1 MEYGPKYIRI
11 SCFGYS
17 KNIPIEKDYQI
28 FLISFM
34 QKFNLSESQIKNI
47 IFQLYFYNENTKVNI
62 PMELQN
68 QEKYYEYFRS
78 DDNIGR
84 QFTEITG
91 KAIFE
96 GSDQIRPGESDPVL
110 TSSQYLNNNNNN
122 NFNDIFQYNKNNNYN
137 DIIQY
142 NDINN
147 NKYNDIFQYNNKFVN
162 NNYGHNNMFNF
173 SDLRNI
179 LDNNKNRSH
188 KPKKINNNDNFNS
201 NEYNDY
207 HNYHNQGN
215 INRNF
220 NINHQNNLNNY
231 NNLSEFEKNKI
242 IHKLEKEIKKLT
254 LEYEEEKKKNIKYKQ
269 KYENFGIVKKKAFP
283 EKRFDSFLIYEPSFS
298 IPFRLQTKR
307 RKKEV
312 SNIQNY
318 KYQKEKN
325 IIEKEIS
332 EIKKG
337 ESIQTTIQLIKT
349 DKHEYWNDSALFFCI
364 PDDSDIYFNHVK
376 INDRLNVKKEEEAN
390 TIIYQISI
398 GIKFKN
404 YRTIKSDTEYIL
416 YGQMICDSDKNIK
429 TNIEKIIVKV
439 VNNKIKDSNFNGI
452 NEPNKIIFE
461 ENY

>member
-1 MEYGPKYIRI
+1 MEYRSKYIRI

-17 KNIPIEKDYQI
+17 KNIPIEKDYKT
-28 FLISFM
+28 FLISFT
-34 QKFNLSESQIKNI
+34 QKFNISESQIKNI

-96 GSDQIRPGESDPVL
+96 GSDQIRPGKSDPVL

-122 NFNDIFQYNKNNNYN
+122 NNLNNIFQYNNNNNYN

-142 NDINN
+142 NDNNN
-147 NKYNDIFQYNNKFVN
+147 NKYNDIFQYDKFVN

-254 LEYEEEKKKNIKYKQ
+254 LEYEEEKKRI
-269 KYENFGIVKKKAFP
+269 
-283 EKRFDSFLIYEPSFS
+283 
-298 IPFRLQTKR
+298 
-307 RKKEV
+307 
-312 SNIQNY
+312 
-318 KYQKEKN
+318 
-325 IIEKEIS
+325 
-332 EIKKG
+332 
-337 ESIQTTIQLIKT
+337 
-349 DKHEYWNDSALFFCI
+349 
-364 PDDSDIYFNHVK
+364 
-376 INDRLNVKKEEEAN
+376 
-390 TIIYQISI
+390 
-398 GIKFKN
+398 
-404 YRTIKSDTEYIL
+404 
-416 YGQMICDSDKNIK
+416 
-429 TNIEKIIVKV
+429 
-439 VNNKIKDSNFNGI
+439 
-452 NEPNKIIFE
+452 
-461 ENY
+461 